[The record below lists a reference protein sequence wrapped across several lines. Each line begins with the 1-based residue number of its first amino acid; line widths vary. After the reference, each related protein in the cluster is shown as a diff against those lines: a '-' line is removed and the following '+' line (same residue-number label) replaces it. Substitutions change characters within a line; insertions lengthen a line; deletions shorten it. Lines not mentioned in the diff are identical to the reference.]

1 MYGVKVI
8 FGSAALASIIAALML
23 IWFDT
28 EFVFGVTASKVYA
41 SLFVLLAV
49 TMTKECCSI
58 KIEKDEQKVC

>member
-8 FGSAALASIIAALML
+8 FGTAALASVIAALML

-49 TMTKECCSI
+49 IMTKTYYSI
-58 KIEKDEQKVC
+58 KIEDDEREVC

>member
-8 FGSAALASIIAALML
+8 FGTAALISIIAAWAL

-41 SLFVLLAV
+41 SIFVLLAV

-58 KIEKDEQKVC
+58 EIEDDEQEVC

>member
-8 FGSAALASIIAALML
+8 FGSAAICFTLAALAL

-58 KIEKDEQKVC
+58 EIEDDEQEVC

>member
-8 FGSAALASIIAALML
+8 FGSAAISSIIAALAL

-28 EFVFGVTASKVYA
+28 EFVFGVTAAKVYA

-49 TMTKECCSI
+49 TMTKECLTINI
-58 KIEKDEQKVC
+58 KEDEQEV

>member
-1 MYGVKVI
+1 MYGIKVI
-8 FGSAALASIIAALML
+8 FGTVAIASVIAALAL

-28 EFVFGVTASKVYA
+28 EFVFGVTAAKVYA

-58 KIEKDEQKVC
+58 EIEDYEQEV

>member
-8 FGSAALASIIAALML
+8 FGTAALVSIIAAWAL

-58 KIEKDEQKVC
+58 EIEDDEQEVC